1 MPAIGW
7 KLSIDAIIIGFSCP
21 SSRRDL
27 RLFCCSN
34 NYSRDKFCRSIEEL
48 EVETD
53 LEMGATS
60 FEEFVCP

>member
-7 KLSIDAIIIGFSCP
+7 KLSIDAIIIGFSSP
-21 SSRRDL
+21 FSRRVL

-34 NYSRDKFCRSIEEL
+34 NYSRDKFCRSIDEL

-53 LEMGATS
+53 LEMGLRSLEA
-60 FEEFVCP
+60 FAYA